1 MTPSTL
7 RLKQLAEAATP
18 GPWRW
23 MSRNALVGNHGNRPV
38 VLTSPCRL
46 EIRHKESGLLVELTP
61 SWSDP
66 AYIAAANPEAVLGLI
81 ARIEKLEAALQ
92 FYAGTDCY
100 AVVCDDGSVDGHS
113 EEVPGTIAREALK
126 EET

>member
-1 MTPSTL
+1 MSGEEEMTPSTV
-7 RLKQLAEAATP
+7 RLKQLAEAA
-18 GPWRW
+18 
-23 MSRNALVGNHGNRPV
+23 
-38 VLTSPCRL
+38 
-46 EIRHKESGLLVELTP
+46 KVELRY
-61 SWSDP
+61 DMGER
-66 AYIAAANPEAVLGLI
+66 ADFHEVANPEAVLRLI

>member
-1 MTPSTL
+1 MTNSTI
-7 RLKQLAEAATP
+7 RLKQLAEKLVLYEQSPLVHALDRSDFKLAA
-18 GPWRW
+18 
-23 MSRNALVGNHGNRPV
+23 
-38 VLTSPCRL
+38 SP
-46 EIRHKESGLLVELTP
+46 ET
-61 SWSDP
+61 
-66 AYIAAANPEAVLGLI
+66 VLGLI

-100 AVVCDDGSVDGHS
+100 AVVCADGTVDGFS